1 MMAEE
6 SRAAGED
13 TQELRFSLDLPV
25 HNDWCTID
33 LLRSSVQACLQAV
46 CAAADVCDAVAMV
59 TGELLENAL
68 KYGATAL
75 REPGLVRLLVSGGVQ
90 RMCVVV
96 QNPVLPGD
104 AGVREL
110 LRTIEWI
117 QGFDSPESAYRARL
131 LEIAASE
138 SAEAIEG
145 KLGLVRVAYEGNCTL
160 SASIDDNIL
169 SVTATMLL

>member
-1 MMAEE
+1 MMAEQ
-6 SRAAGED
+6 SRDAGEGVP
-13 TQELRFSLDLPV
+13 ELRFSLDLPV

-46 CAAADVCDAVAMV
+46 CAAAEVCDAVAMV

-75 REPGLVRLLVSGGVQ
+75 REPGLVRLLVSGSSQ
-90 RMCVVV
+90 RMYVMV

-110 LRTIEWI
+110 LRTIAWI
-117 QGFDSPESAYRARL
+117 QGFDSPEEAYRARL
-131 LEIAASE
+131 LEIAARDTGN
-138 SAEAIEG
+138 AIEG
-145 KLGLVRVAYEGNCTL
+145 KLGLVRVAYEGNCSL
-160 SASIDDNIL
+160 SASIDDNLL
-169 SVTATMLL
+169 SVTAAMCL